1 MTQVAKRGNWTS
13 QLTFVLALTGAA
25 VGLGNIWK
33 FPYMAGDNGGS
44 AFVLIYLI
52 AVLLI
57 GLPVMVSEIVIGRRT
72 QKNPVDALRQIAIE
86 EGRTKHWS
94 MLGWWGIAGLLLTLS
109 FYSVVAGWSI
119 FYLVKSLSG
128 AFMHMSSAQVQQV
141 WGHLMASPV
150 TMSIYHLIFMA
161 LTLIVVARGVEKGLE
176 KANFYMMPI
185 LFLIL
190 VVLVVYAGIEA
201 PHDFVKAWHFLF
213 DFKFQAIT
221 GGVVINAVGHAFFTL
236 AVGVGAMEMYG
247 SYLSKDT
254 SIGKS
259 VMLTAVLDVL
269 VAFLA
274 GLAIFPILFHNHLTP
289 QEGPGLM
296 FVSLPMA
303 FSHMVG
309 GYWVGTL
316 FFALLLFAAW
326 TSSINIAEPIV
337 AMLLEKTSL
346 SRAKVCWIVGVVTG
360 LLGLISVFSF
370 NIWSSVRVLGRFDLF
385 TAITD
390 LSTNIFLPVGG
401 IFYALFAG
409 WVMRKQH
416 SYSELGFE
424 SDAVY
429 HLWLW
434 LSRVVAPAGILVVFV
449 SAFL

>member
-1 MTQVAKRGNWTS
+1 MTQVTNRGKWTS
-13 QLTFVLALTGAA
+13 QLTFILALTGAA

-44 AFVLIYLI
+44 AFVLIYLL
-52 AVLLI
+52 AVLFI
-57 GLPVMVSEIVIGRRT
+57 GLPVMVAEIVIGRRT
-72 QKNPVDALRQIAIE
+72 QKNPVDALRQVAIE
-86 EGRTKHWS
+86 EGRTRHWS
-94 MLGWWGIAGLLLTLS
+94 LLGWWGIAGLLLTLS

-119 FYLVKSLSG
+119 FYLVQSLTGHLANQSN
-128 AFMHMSSAQVQQV
+128 MQIQHVWQHLMSSP
-141 WGHLMASPV
+141 GIMAG
-150 TMSIYHLIFMA
+150 YHLLFMA

-176 KANFYMMPI
+176 KANVYMMPI
-185 LFLIL
+185 LFVILI
-190 VVLVVYAGIEA
+190 VLVVYAGIEVPA
-201 PHDFVKAWHFLF
+201 SFKQSWHFLF
-213 DFKFQAIT
+213 DFRFKDVT
-221 GGVVINAVGHAFFTL
+221 GGVIINAVGHAFFTL

-254 SIGKS
+254 SIGRS
-259 VMLTAVLDVL
+259 VIITAILDVM

-274 GLAIFPILFHNHLTP
+274 GMAIFPILFHNHLAP

-296 FVSLPMA
+296 FLSLPMA

-309 GYWVGTL
+309 GYWIGTL

-337 AMLLEKTSL
+337 AMLYEKTRL
-346 SRAKVCWIVGVVTG
+346 SRGQVCWVVGLVTS
-360 LLGLISVFSF
+360 LLGLVSVFSF
-370 NIWSSVRVLGRFDLF
+370 NIWSSVRVFGHFDLF

-390 LSTNIFLPVGG
+390 LSTNIFLPIGG
-401 IFYALFAG
+401 IFYAIFAG

-416 SYSELGFE
+416 TYGELGFE

-434 LSRVVAPAGILVVFV
+434 LSRVVAPAGILVVFI
-449 SAFL
+449 SAFW